1 MRPTHLGLIAVL
13 LAGCAGVPQQVASTT
28 PAQRS
33 VAAPA
38 AAVQARVERS
48 LREAGLTTEPA
59 PGGGLRAFARG
70 APDPAWA
77 DCPRVVVRDESTE
90 YVRSHWASPGAR
102 ETAVDVGLR
111 AAGDGRTTEVRVA
124 TETAATYT
132 DRYRNLPF
140 QGSCGSTGILERRL
154 LDAVASAG

>member
-1 MRPTHLGLIAVL
+1 
-13 LAGCAGVPQQVASTT
+13 
-28 PAQRS
+28 

-38 AAVQARVERS
+38 AAVQARVERT
-48 LREAGLTTEPA
+48 LRDAGLTPEPA
-59 PGGGLRAFARG
+59 PGGGLRALARG

-102 ETAVDVGLR
+102 ETAVNVGLR
-111 AAGDGRTTEVRVA
+111 AAVDGRTEVRVA

-140 QGSCGSTGILERRL
+140 QESCASPGVLERRL
-154 LDAVASAG
+154 LDAVALAG